1 MVTIES
7 WIEAAVAAVEESAPT
22 LGFSGLERGIRAREA
37 GPELFGAFVALTSD
51 VTSIQLGLLA
61 TPTGHAAL
69 ARTLLALGEDEELE
83 DADKVNAVREL
94 ANVIAGGVKRGMIR
108 HDPGLRIGLPVFV
121 HGALEKSASL
131 EVLVQDWRLSGERI
145 ALVILQGARRQ
156 AA

>member
-22 LGFSGLERGIRAREA
+22 LGFSGLERGTRAREA
-37 GPELFGAFVALTSD
+37 GPDLFGAFVALTSD
-51 VTSIQLGLLA
+51 VTTIQLGLLA
-61 TPTGHAAL
+61 TSSGHAAL
-69 ARTLLALGEDEELE
+69 ARTLLALGEEEELG
-83 DADKVNAVREL
+83 DADKIDAVREL

-121 HGALEKSASL
+121 HGALEKTASL